1 MEISSEQLDG
11 DIYKINLTGRMD
23 IPGNAEVDIT
33 FSGMTASPRKFFI
46 LDLSGVDFIASIGIR
61 TILMS
66 AKAIQNRGG
75 KIVLLNPDSHVEK
88 ILSVAGVG
96 TILDIVHSLETA
108 LIMFSSQPT
117 LEEND

>member
-23 IPGNAEVDIT
+23 IPGNAEIDIK
-33 FSGMTASPRKFFI
+33 FSGMTAAPRKFFI

-96 TILDIVHSLETA
+96 TILDIVDSFESA
-108 LIMFSSQPT
+108 LMMFSLPNT
-117 LEEND
+117 LENEG